1 MQRIPCRSLLLDNE
15 TLLAV
20 AGAHERLVK
29 KVFIFIIRD
38 DCIIFSAYNKFELTT
53 GAPTTPMLV
62 SLILKL
68 IIAVVSVGP
77 LYALLAS

>member
-1 MQRIPCRSLLLDNE
+1 MQRIPCRSLLLDNK

-20 AGAHERLVK
+20 AGTHEWLVK

-38 DCIIFSAYNKFELTT
+38 DRIIFSAYNKFELPT
-53 GAPTTPMLV
+53 GATSTPMLV

-68 IIAVVSVGP
+68 IIVVVRVGP
-77 LYALLAS
+77 L